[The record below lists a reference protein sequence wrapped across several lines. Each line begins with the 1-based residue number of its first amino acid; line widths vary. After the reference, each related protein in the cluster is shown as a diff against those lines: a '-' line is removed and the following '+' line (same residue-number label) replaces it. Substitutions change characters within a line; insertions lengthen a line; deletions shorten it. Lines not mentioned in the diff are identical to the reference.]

1 MAYLHGVY
9 VSEAATSIVPGVN
22 AASCLP
28 YIIGNIPQHLIHID
42 TSTYSVGVMTDAVD
56 ASGAKVPYVDGHNY
70 EALVKDVPSQ
80 DVTVTDHNGF
90 VALTLTVQTEP
101 EVVIRDT
108 FPMTV
113 GKPVLC
119 KTWKDFLNQFGAT
132 DDSVTGEDPSTI
144 MAVARHWYKRVGGGD
159 AFFVPV
165 DLDNGDIESAD
176 LTDALSALDTVYEEF
191 GVYPSVILCPRYGS
205 SHAAEINAKCVKYGS
220 GFGAIAVLDI
230 DYDWGNGSP
239 TLPLRTT
246 YLSYAAPRCVAGA
259 EIVPPSAVVLGTM
272 AATDAANGGFP
283 YVSPSNKLAYID
295 GLVDNGGSPLFFD
308 REAANDNFNA
318 HGVVTFRHNA
328 KGWVVWG
335 NNTSAYPG
343 NTDPKDRFIP
353 IRRVFQYV
361 KNDFLVFGEPRIDNP
376 INKRQLEGVL
386 NSYNMRLQGFTG
398 AGMVNSAS
406 VALDADLNTPANLLD
421 GRVFIRTLISPP
433 PPMEQLS
440 NVFEYDVAGFTDSL
454 S

>member
-28 YIIGNIPQHLIHID
+28 YIIGNIPEHHVPID
-42 TSTYSVGVMTDAVD
+42 TSNYTLNTPTDAID
-56 ASGAKVPYVDGHNY
+56 ASGAKVPYRTGHSY
-70 EALVKDVPSQ
+70 AGLISGVPSA
-80 DVTVTDHNGF
+80 DVTITDNAGF
-90 VALTLTVQTEP
+90 VAIELSAAHD
-101 EVVIRDT
+101 EVVIQDT
-108 FPMTV
+108 FPMTI
-113 GKPVLC
+113 GAPVLC
-119 KTWKDFLNQFGAT
+119 KTWKDFLSQFEAS

-165 DLDNGDIESAD
+165 DLDNGGIETADMSA
-176 LTDALSALDTVYEEF
+176 ALSALDTVYEEF

-205 SHAAEINAKCVKYGS
+205 LHASEINAKCVNYGS

-230 DYDWGNGSP
+230 AYNWGNGSP
-239 TLPLRTT
+239 SLPLRST

-259 EIVPPSAVVLGTM
+259 EIVPPSAVVLGSM

-295 GLVDNGGSPLFFD
+295 GLVDEGGLPLFFD

-406 VALDADLNTPANLLD
+406 VALDADLNTPASLLD

>member
-28 YIIGNIPQHLIHID
+28 YIIGTVPEHRTPVA
-42 TSTYSVGVMTDAVD
+42 TSAYTLNTPTDALD
-56 ASGAKVPYVDGHNY
+56 ASGAKIPYVGGHSY
-70 EALVKDVPSQ
+70 VGLISGVPSA
-80 DVTVTDHNGF
+80 DVTITEHAGY
-90 VALTLTVQTEP
+90 VAISLSAAHD
-101 EVVIRDT
+101 EVVVQDKLV
-108 FPMTV
+108 MTSGV
-113 GKPVLC
+113 PHYC
-119 KTWKDFLNQFGAT
+119 KTWKEFLSTFGAV
-132 DDSVTGEDPSTI
+132 DENAVGEDPSTL

-165 DLDNGDIESAD
+165 DIDNGDIETAD
-176 LTDALSALDTVYEEF
+176 MSDALSALDTVYEEF
-191 GVYPSVILCPRYGS
+191 GVCPSVILCPRYGS
-205 SHAAEINAKCVKYGS
+205 LHAAEINAKCVNYGS

-239 TLPLRTT
+239 SIPLRTT

-295 GLVDNGGSPLFFD
+295 GLVDNVGSPLFFD

-318 HGVVTFRHNA
+318 HGVVTFRHND

-335 NNTSAYPG
+335 NNTSAYPA

-361 KNDFLVFGEPRIDNP
+361 RNDFLVFGEPRIDNP
-376 INKRQLEGVL
+376 INKRQLDGVL

-406 VALDADLNTPANLLD
+406 VALDAGLNTPASLLD

>member
-1 MAYLHGVY
+1 
-9 VSEAATSIVPGVN
+9 
-22 AASCLP
+22 
-28 YIIGNIPQHLIHID
+28 
-42 TSTYSVGVMTDAVD
+42 
-56 ASGAKVPYVDGHNY
+56 
-70 EALVKDVPSQ
+70 
-80 DVTVTDHNGF
+80 
-90 VALTLTVQTEP
+90 
-101 EVVIRDT
+101 
-108 FPMTV
+108 
-113 GKPVLC
+113 
-119 KTWKDFLNQFGAT
+119 
-132 DDSVTGEDPSTI
+132 
-144 MAVARHWYKRVGGGD
+144 
-159 AFFVPV
+159 
-165 DLDNGDIESAD
+165 
-176 LTDALSALDTVYEEF
+176 
-191 GVYPSVILCPRYGS
+191 
-205 SHAAEINAKCVKYGS
+205 
-220 GFGAIAVLDI
+220 
-230 DYDWGNGSP
+230 
-239 TLPLRTT
+239 
-246 YLSYAAPRCVAGA
+246 
-259 EIVPPSAVVLGTM
+259 
-272 AATDAANGGFP
+272 
-283 YVSPSNKLAYID
+283 
-295 GLVDNGGSPLFFD
+295 
-308 REAANDNFNA
+308 
-318 HGVVTFRHNA
+318 VTFRHNA

>member
-28 YIIGNIPQHLIHID
+28 YIIGTVPQNRYDVD
-42 TSTYSVGVMTDAVD
+42 TSAYVLNTPTVALL
-56 ASGAKVPYVDGHNY
+56 ASGAKIEYKSGHTYVG
-70 EALVKDVPSQ
+70 LVGGVASADVTITNSGGYVAIELSAAHDAVTVQ
-80 DVTVTDHNGF
+80 ETLDVTV
-90 VALTLTVQTEP
+90 A
-101 EVVIRDT
+101 
-108 FPMTV
+108 
-113 GKPVLC
+113 KPVLC
-119 KTWKDFLNQFGAT
+119 KNYKDFLTAFDVVDA
-132 DDSVTGEDPSTI
+132 SVEGEDPSTL
-144 MAVARHWYKRVGGGD
+144 MATARQWYKRTGGGD
-159 AFFVPV
+159 AFWVPV
-165 DLDNGDIESAD
+165 TLTGSDITSAD
-176 LTDALSALDTVYEEF
+176 MTNALSALDTVYEEF

-205 SHAAEINAKCVKYGS
+205 SHAAEINAKCVNYGS

-230 DYDWGNGSP
+230 AYNWGSGSP
-239 TLPLRTT
+239 SLPLRST

-406 VALDADLNTPANLLD
+406 VALDADLNTPASLLD

>member
-28 YIIGNIPQHLIHID
+28 YIIGTVPEHRTPVA
-42 TSTYSVGVMTDAVD
+42 TSAYTLNTPTDALD
-56 ASGAKVPYVDGHNY
+56 ASGAKIPYVGGHSY
-70 EALVKDVPSQ
+70 VGLISGVPSA
-80 DVTVTDHNGF
+80 DVTITDHAGY
-90 VALTLTVQTEP
+90 VAISLSAAHD
-101 EVVIRDT
+101 EVVVQDKLV
-108 FPMTV
+108 MTSGV
-113 GKPVLC
+113 PHYC
-119 KTWKDFLNQFGAT
+119 KTWKEFLSTFGAV
-132 DDSVTGEDPSTI
+132 DENAVGEDPSTL

-165 DLDNGDIESAD
+165 DIDNGDIETAD
-176 LTDALSALDTVYEEF
+176 MSDALSALDTVYEEF

-205 SHAAEINAKCVKYGS
+205 LHAAEINAKCVNYGS

-239 TLPLRTT
+239 SLPLRTT

-295 GLVDNGGSPLFFD
+295 GLVDNVGSPLFFD
-308 REAANDNFNA
+308 RGAANDNFNA
-318 HGVVTFRHNA
+318 HGVVTFRHND

-335 NNTSAYPG
+335 NNTSAYPA

-376 INKRQLEGVL
+376 INKRQLDGVL

-406 VALDADLNTPANLLD
+406 VALDAGLNTPASLLD